1 MIAILKSENQIMTNR
16 GHWILSKSTSGWKL
30 LVQWK
35 YRSETWVP
43 LKELKESHPMEV
55 LELSKARGI
64 DN

>member
-1 MIAILKSENQIMTNR
+1 MTNR
-16 GHWILSKSTSGWKL
+16 GHWILSKSKSGWKL

-43 LKELKESHPMEV
+43 FKELKESHPMEV